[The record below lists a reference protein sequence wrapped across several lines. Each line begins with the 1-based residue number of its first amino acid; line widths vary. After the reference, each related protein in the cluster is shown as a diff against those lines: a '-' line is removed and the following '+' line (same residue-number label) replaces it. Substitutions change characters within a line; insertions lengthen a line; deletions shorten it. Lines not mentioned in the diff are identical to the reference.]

1 MNKSEIIECLVNHF
15 CDGNKSQFANL
26 LGVKPQTI
34 NTWINRNSFDVDL
47 VYSKCEGVSGD
58 WLISGEGN
66 MMKGENP
73 QNDYADEV
81 ESLKSEIE
89 RLKALK
95 TPQGNDKLYELW
107 MRFMANQAQYQ
118 DIMKEMA
125 NIYGNSK

>member
-1 MNKSEIIECLVNHF
+1 MTKSEIIECLVNHF

-58 WLISGEGN
+58 WLISGEGS

-81 ESLKSEIE
+81 ESLKAEIE
-89 RLKALK
+89 RLKVLK
-95 TPQGNDKLYELW
+95 SPKGSDKLYELW
-107 MRFMANQAQYQ
+107 MRFMANQAQYH

-125 NIYGNSK
+125 TIYGNK